1 MCETT
6 STELT
11 VANKSHNVG
20 LSVFHL
26 CCISG
31 CDTKWVL
38 VAYSDANPEIF
49 FLRKPLA
56 VCSSGVGS
64 GGAGGASAPPKV
76 LICQNPDKIPE
87 NLGKIR
93 KNGAQR
99 WQKNTL
105 RPFFGGLI
113 KKALHELCG
122 RTFGGKRR
130 TKTFRASLGKFGQIC
145 FVPPIG
151 CGLLCSAFTYKSL
164 PQHSCCSTVILLNA

>member
-113 KKALHELCG
+113 KK
-122 RTFGGKRR
+122 
-130 TKTFRASLGKFGQIC
+130 S
-145 FVPPIG
+145 
-151 CGLLCSAFTYKSL
+151 SS
-164 PQHSCCSTVILLNA
+164 